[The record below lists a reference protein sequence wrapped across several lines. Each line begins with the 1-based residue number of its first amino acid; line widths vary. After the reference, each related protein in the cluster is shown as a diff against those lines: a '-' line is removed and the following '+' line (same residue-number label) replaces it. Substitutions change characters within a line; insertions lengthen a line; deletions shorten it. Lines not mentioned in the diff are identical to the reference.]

1 MKVFIFRQNREML
14 FLLRPFMDGDFQFQN
29 GQNYIPRK
37 LERPSGTGS
46 KSRRFPRTENWS
58 ARNQLVRS
66 SSRIRN
72 NLVWTLVRTL
82 EHVLFGDYYINQKQ
96 KRFCR
101 GAIDKGKEP
110 LFCKMILSY
119 IFEIYDHVTE
129 KNKEK
134 AVEFAKKIGVKL
146 YPRDEKSILT
156 SPDSFLLTLMSQW
169 QSLR

>member
-1 MKVFIFRQNREML
+1 M
-14 FLLRPFMDGDFQFQN
+14 
-29 GQNYIPRK
+29 
-37 LERPSGTGS
+37 
-46 KSRRFPRTENWS
+46 
-58 ARNQLVRS
+58 
-66 SSRIRN
+66 
-72 NLVWTLVRTL
+72 

-119 IFEIYDHVTE
+119 IFEIYEHVTD

-146 YPRDEKSILT
+146 YPRDEKSIST

-169 QSLR
+169 QSLRWVLYKNIA